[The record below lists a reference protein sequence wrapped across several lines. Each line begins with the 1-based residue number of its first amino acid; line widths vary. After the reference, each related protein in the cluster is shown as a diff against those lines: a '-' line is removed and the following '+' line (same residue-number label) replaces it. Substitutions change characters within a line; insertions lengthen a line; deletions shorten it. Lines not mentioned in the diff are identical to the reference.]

1 MKLLHQPTRLTSR
14 RKRKIR
20 RRRNQDKPEETDESP
35 MILDEEDQKQMSK
48 RCQRRERD
56 FPTIPYLPTKE
67 TLTRL
72 SATSILYHILM
83 TTED

>member
-1 MKLLHQPTRLTSR
+1 M
-14 RKRKIR
+14 RKRY
-20 RRRNQDKPEETDESP
+20 
-35 MILDEEDQKQMSK
+35 
-48 RCQRRERD
+48 QRRERD

-72 SATSILYHILM
+72 STTSILDHILM